1 MSDKKERRG
10 KRERERGGRGERKK
24 QEREREKLEREPG
37 DSHTEAVGWKEPNAG
52 AN

>member
-1 MSDKKERRG
+1 MRLSKKERWG
-10 KRERERGGRGERKK
+10 ERGGRGKRK
-24 QEREREKLEREPG
+24 RDGEREKREREPG